1 MPYDDPPPIPA
12 RPPPPRLPVEQARA
26 GTAARTSVSLVPP
39 RSRTRSAPAAARP
52 AAATGLSYGVERA
65 TLDNGLRVVLSPDPS
80 SPVVAVAVYYDVGMR
95 SEPEGR
101 TGFAHLFE
109 HLMFQGSASLGK
121 TEHFTYV
128 QGNGGTLNGSTHV
141 DYTNYF
147 EVMPSSATEL
157 ALFLEADRMRSVAV
171 TQDNLDNQIA
181 VVQNEIRVNVLNRPY
196 GAFPWL
202 NIPPVLFDDF
212 ANSHNGYGDFVDL
225 ESSTVQDA
233 KQFFDRYYAPGNAVL
248 TVVGDI
254 DTAQVLG
261 WVKQHFGD
269 IEARSVP
276 ERPSFAEPLPQ
287 QERRAVAYDQLV
299 PAPAVAMAWRV
310 PDPADLDTYLP
321 YVVLA
326 EVLTDGDASRLQER
340 MLLEDRSATSISG
353 YLGLLGDPLDARDP
367 TPFLLEVHHPQETS
381 LETVVTTVD
390 DELERLATGGLLP
403 GELDRT
409 VARMSSRYL
418 REVDSVL
425 GRATAMSVFEQQRGR
440 AELVN
445 ELPDLLRQVTAE
457 AVQAAAATLTPT
469 TRTLLE
475 LRPGS
480 EA

>member
-1 MPYDDPPPIPA
+1 MP
-12 RPPPPRLPVEQARA
+12 
-26 GTAARTSVSLVPP
+26 TAARTS
-39 RSRTRSAPAAARP
+39 AARP
-52 AAATGLSYGVERA
+52 RRSVGKAASSAARPSYVVERA
-65 TLDNGLRVVLSPDPS
+65 TLGNGLRVVVSPDPS

-181 VVQNEIRVNVLNRPY
+181 VVQNEIRVNVLNQPY
-196 GAFPWL
+196 GGFPWL
-202 NIPPVLFDDF
+202 KMPPVLFGQF

-225 ESSTVQDA
+225 ESSTLDDA
-233 KQFFDRYYAPGNAVL
+233 RGFFERYYAPGNAVL
-248 TVVGDI
+248 VVAGDVEP
-254 DTAQVLG
+254 AQVLA
-261 WVKQHFGD
+261 WAEQHFGD
-269 IEARSVP
+269 IPAREVP
-276 ERPSFAEPLPQ
+276 ARPSFAEPWPE
-287 QERRAVAYDQLV
+287 QERREVTYDALA
-299 PAPAVAMAWRV
+299 PAPAVALAWRV
-310 PDPADLDTYLP
+310 PDPADLVTYLP

-340 MLLEDRSATSISG
+340 MLLEDRSATSIGG

-367 TPFLLEVHHPQETS
+367 TPFLLEVHHPEETS
-381 LETVVTTVD
+381 VDTVLATVD
-390 DELERLATGGLLP
+390 EELARLAADGLP
-403 GELDRT
+403 AAELDRT
-409 VARMSSRYL
+409 VARMTSRYL

-425 GRATAMSVFEQQRGR
+425 GRATTMAVFEQQRER

-445 ELPDLLRQVTAE
+445 ELPDRLRQVTAG
-457 AVQAAAATLTPT
+457 AVQAAAATLTPQ
-469 TRTLLE
+469 TRTVLE
-475 LRPGS
+475 LRPGKV
-480 EA
+480 A

>member
-1 MPYDDPPPIPA
+1 MRLGRAP
-12 RPPPPRLPVEQARA
+12 RPDVA
-26 GTAARTSVSLVPP
+26 
-39 RSRTRSAPAAARP
+39 
-52 AAATGLSYGVERA
+52 VERF

-95 SEPEGR
+95 SEPQGR

-109 HLMFQGSASLGK
+109 HMMFQGSANLGK

-141 DYTNYF
+141 DYTNYY
-147 EVMPSSATEL
+147 EVMPSAATEL

-171 TQDNLDNQIA
+171 TQENLDNQIA

-196 GAFPWL
+196 GGFPWL
-202 NIPPVLFDDF
+202 LLPPVLFADF

-225 ESSTVQDA
+225 ESSTLEDA
-233 KQFFDRYYAPGNAVL
+233 QAFFDRYYAPGNAVL
-248 TVVGDI
+248 AVAGDL
-254 DTAQVLG
+254 DVAQVKA
-261 WVKQHFGD
+261 WVEQHFGD
-269 IEARSVP
+269 IPARAVP
-276 ERPSFAEPLPQ
+276 ERPSFSEPWPT
-287 QERRAVAYDQLV
+287 QERRATAYDRLA

-310 PDPADLDTYLP
+310 PDPADLSTYLP

-340 MLLEDRSATSISG
+340 MLLRDHTATSISG

-367 TPFLLEVHHPQETS
+367 TPFLLEVHHPEETP
-381 LETVVTTVD
+381 LDTVVATVD
-390 DELERLATGGLLP
+390 EELARLAADGLDQP
-403 GELDRT
+403 ELDRT
-409 VARMSSRYL
+409 VARMTARYL

-425 GRATAMSVFEQQRGR
+425 GRATTMAVFEQQRGR

-445 ELPDLLRQVTAE
+445 ELPDLLRQVTPE
-457 AVQAAAATLTPT
+457 QVQAAAATLTPQ

-475 LRPGS
+475 LRPGV

>member
-1 MPYDDPPPIPA
+1 MT
-12 RPPPPRLPVEQARA
+12 RA
-26 GTAARTSVSLVPP
+26 KTT
-39 RSRTRSAPAAARP
+39 SAPAAGSSARKRTP
-52 AAATGLSYGVERA
+52 AGGASVPAPTYPVVRK
-65 TLDNGLRVVLSPDPS
+65 TLPNGLRVVLSPDPA

-109 HLMFQGSASLGK
+109 HLMFQGSANLGK

-141 DYTNYF
+141 DYTNYY
-147 EVMPSSATEL
+147 EVMPSAATEL

-171 TQDNLDNQIA
+171 TQENLDNQIA

-202 NIPPVLFDDF
+202 LLPTTLFDEF

-225 ESSTVQDA
+225 ESSTLQDA
-233 KQFFDRYYAPGNAVL
+233 QGFFDRYYAPGNAVL
-248 TVVGDI
+248 TVVGDL
-254 DTAQVLG
+254 DVDQVLG
-261 WVKQHFGD
+261 WVTHHFGD
-269 IEARSVP
+269 IPAREVP
-276 ERPSFAEPLPQ
+276 ARPSFQEAWPT
-287 QERRAVAYDQLV
+287 QERRAVEYDRLA

-310 PDPADLDTYLP
+310 PDPADLGGYLP

-340 MLLEDRSATSISG
+340 LLMTDRTATSIGG

-367 TPFLLEVHHPQETS
+367 TPFLLEVHHPEQ
-381 LETVVTTVD
+381 TTVEVVVQSV
-390 DELERLATGGLLP
+390 DEELARLGADGLDQA
-403 GELDRT
+403 ELDRT
-409 VARMSSRYL
+409 VARMTARYL
-418 REVDSVL
+418 REIDPVL
-425 GRATAMSVFEQQRGR
+425 GRATVMSVFEQQRGR

-445 ELPDLLRQVTAE
+445 EYPALLAAVTA
-457 AVQAAAATLTPT
+457 AQVQAAAATLTPQ

-480 EA
+480 PA